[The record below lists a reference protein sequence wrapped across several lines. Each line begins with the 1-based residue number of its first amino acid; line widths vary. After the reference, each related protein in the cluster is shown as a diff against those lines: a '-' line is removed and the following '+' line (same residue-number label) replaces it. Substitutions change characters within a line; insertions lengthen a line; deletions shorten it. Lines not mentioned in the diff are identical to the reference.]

1 MKYIISYIGKSSKS
15 DEEKIT
21 QKYLKRLNNVELNQ
35 YEAKT
40 NNVKL
45 KIIEEGTKL
54 IKSTPLNAKL
64 ILLDEQGE
72 NLSSKELAKL
82 VLDWKESSISAI
94 NFAIGGPY
102 GNGVKIKKTAD
113 KMIAFGR
120 QTWPH
125 QMVKIML
132 AEQIYRVETILRGHP
147 YHK

>member
-54 IKSTPLNAKL
+54 IKSTP
-64 ILLDEQGE
+64 
-72 NLSSKELAKL
+72 
-82 VLDWKESSISAI
+82 
-94 NFAIGGPY
+94 
-102 GNGVKIKKTAD
+102 
-113 KMIAFGR
+113 
-120 QTWPH
+120 
-125 QMVKIML
+125 
-132 AEQIYRVETILRGHP
+132 
-147 YHK
+147 

>member
-1 MKYIISYIGKSSKS
+1 MKYIISSIGKSSKS

-82 VLDWKESSISAI
+82 VLDWKENSISSI

-102 GNGVKIKKTAD
+102 GNGVQIKKTAD

-132 AEQIYRVETILRGHP
+132 AEQIYRIETILRGHP